1 MNLLQ
6 KFLLPYFGNR
16 CCLVFPNLPN
26 HVVCIGGKL
35 VEQNPSFQL
44 IIINYRDTGIIE
56 SDIFYKE
63 AGERGNIMMV
73 NETFKEFVDAYP
85 NIKIY
90 DQSDEYRLVKIV
102 NEGN

>member
-1 MNLLQ
+1 M
-6 KFLLPYFGNR
+6 
-16 CCLVFPNLPN
+16 
-26 HVVCIGGKL
+26 
-35 VEQNPSFQL
+35 
-44 IIINYRDTGIIE
+44 INKPRKGE
-56 SDIFYKE
+56 E

>member
-1 MNLLQ
+1 MERFRLTILAESRIRW
-6 KFLLPYFGNR
+6 KVYVRFGGEYWETYHRNMTR
-16 CCLVFPNLPN
+16 RRVLSL
-26 HVVCIGGKL
+26 H
-35 VEQNPSFQL
+35 
-44 IIINYRDTGIIE
+44 RDTGIIE